1 MNNISEVYTAIKHS
15 GCVRSPNVPPRDRQ
29 TLEGSLNLA
38 SLPSTKPAW
47 LGCVHQNN
55 QTELHYVHTRMCR
68 PVNKVLCRNLWHR
81 FVLLPCQPMEELAQ
95 FAATAVGC
103 SGSSYRP
110 PAPNARQ
117 VQWRHLTRHRPL
129 SPNFVWQ
136 TPCSAAM
143 NTVRRCADGVSVT
156 AVATYSYNHPE
167 STLVRAPIT

>member
-1 MNNISEVYTAIKHS
+1 MPS
-15 GCVRSPNVPPRDRQ
+15 RDRQ

-55 QTELHYVHTRMCR
+55 QTELHYVHTRLCR

-81 FVLLPCQPMEELAQ
+81 FVLLPCQPVNPVCNHSCRMQWFIVSATSAQ
-95 FAATAVGC
+95 RPSGAIATPD
-103 SGSSYRP
+103 P
-110 PAPNARQ
+110 PPPVVTQ
-117 VQWRHLTRHRPL
+117 
-129 SPNFVWQ
+129 FVWQ

-143 NTVRRCADGVSVT
+143 DTLLKIQGNKGTSRKLEVRRCADGVSVT